1 MTFPPSLF
9 PPPRLAPEEAQLL
22 DGVKAIAKDF
32 HMRAAAY
39 DRSREFPRENISA
52 INTLGLN
59 RMFLPEDVGGVPL
72 SYTAYL
78 ACLMEISSACAS
90 TGLIWATNFH
100 AAGPIAAFGTP
111 EQKLRLLPVIADG
124 GLAALAITEPVS
136 GSNATAMR
144 TRLRPEGDEVVV
156 DGGKCFITNGGLADI
171 YLVFGKWTELGDGK
185 QAMTAIVLE
194 RNTAGIKM
202 ERREKTFGH
211 RASQTAVLTFSGCR
225 VPRSNVLL
233 GPGQGLRVLLG
244 ALNRSRPSV
253 AAHALGI
260 ARAAFADAV
269 SYANQREIGGQSL
282 LHYQGNQFAVAELA
296 ADLALCESMLWNIAR
311 RIDDGDDDVAVAA
324 AALKLRAGDLAVRMA
339 LEAIQLHGGYGYTE
353 DYRPERLLRDAK
365 LMQIGE
371 GTSETLKDFIGRA
384 FMPRDR

>member
-9 PPPRLAPEEAQLL
+9 PPPLLAPEEAQLL

-32 HMRAAAY
+32 YMRAAAY

-100 AAGPIAAFGTP
+100 AAGPIAAFSTP
-111 EQKLRLLPVIADG
+111 EQRQRLLPVMANG
-124 GLAALAITEPVS
+124 GLAAFAVTEPIG

-171 YLVFGKWTELGDGK
+171 YLVFGKWTELGEGK
-185 QAMTAIVLE
+185 AALTAIVLE
-194 RNTAGIKM
+194 KSTPAINM

-211 RASQTAVLTFSGCR
+211 RASQTAVLTFNGCR
-225 VPRSNVLL
+225 VPRANILL
-233 GPGQGLRVLLG
+233 GPGQGMRVLLS
-244 ALNRSRPSV
+244 ALNKSRPSV

-260 ARAAFADAV
+260 ARAAFVDAV
-269 SYANQREIGGQSL
+269 SYANQREIRGQSL
-282 LHYQGNQFAVAELA
+282 LHYQGNRFMVAELA

-311 RIDDGDDDVAVAA
+311 RIDEGDDDNAVGA
-324 AALKLRAGDLAVRMA
+324 AALKLRAGDLAVRAA

-371 GTSETLKDFIGRA
+371 GTSESLKDFIGRA
-384 FMPRDR
+384 FMTRDR